1 MSSSLGLFGEGIAE
15 NFIKSK
21 GYKIVM
27 KNYRCKLGEI
37 DLIAEKD
44 DLLVFIEVKTR
55 SNDKFGK
62 GFEAVNF
69 KKIDKIRKVATLYMM
84 QKNLQKEVRFDVISV
99 DNRKVTHIEGAF

>member
-1 MSSSLGLFGEGIAE
+1 MSSSLGLFGERIAE

-37 DLIAEKD
+37 DLIAERGN
-44 DLLVFIEVKTR
+44 LLVFIEVKTR

-69 KKIDKIRKVATLYMM
+69 KKIDKIRKVATLYLM
-84 QKNLQKEVRFDVISV
+84 QNNLEREVRFDVISI
-99 DNRKVTHIEGAF
+99 DNRKVTHLEGAF

>member
-1 MSSSLGLFGEGIAE
+1 MSSSLGLFGERIAE

-37 DLIAEKD
+37 DLIAERGN
-44 DLLVFIEVKTR
+44 LLVFIEVKTR

-62 GFEAVNF
+62 GFEAVTH
-69 KKIDKIRKVATLYMM
+69 KKVDKIRKVATVYL
-84 QKNLQKEVRFDVISV
+84 LQKKLQREVRFDVISI
-99 DNRKVTHIEGAF
+99 DKGEITHIEGAF